1 MIHST
6 RLVTRLSIGARALG
20 PGRIQIQVPGRP
32 NFCTSVAYQKGLSE
46 SKPGKKVST
55 QPTNLLE
62 IINQQI
68 LASGPN
74 SVPIWM
80 KLCLHHPTLGYYS
93 RTDRSNKADPFGK
106 QGDFITSPEISQV
119 FGELIAIWLIS
130 RWQAAGCPERARI
143 IELGPGR
150 GTLMADIV
158 RTFKSIKAFN
168 DVDFSIHFIEN
179 SQFMRDLQ
187 EQKLSPFND
196 LNGKVCWFDR
206 IEQVGK
212 VDDQWTMV
220 IGHEFFDAL
229 PVHIFQKTPMGF
241 REVMI
246 DINNADMSPTDKSLR
261 FALSPGPTL
270 ASKMLISD
278 EHQKLPVG
286 AKLEI
291 SPSADQIA
299 GQISQ
304 LLKSDAGG
312 TGLIVDYGADHHFAH
327 SLRGFYQHQIVDP
340 LSRPGLT
347 DITANVDFASLKR
360 AMYPNI
366 QTYGP
371 ITQRQFLLSM
381 GIEVRTKRLNQSSS
395 STEDSSQRLISPL
408 GMGEQYKFL
417 GFENSPGH
425 LSSTEAPREVYP
437 FIAAKGP

>member
-6 RLVTRLSIGARALG
+6 RLVTRLSIRARAFG
-20 PGRIQIQVPGRP
+20 PGPIQIQVPSRRKFSP
-32 NFCTSVAYQKGLSE
+32 SVAYQKALSE
-46 SKPGKKVST
+46 SKPANEVST
-55 QPTNLLE
+55 QPNNLLK

-68 LASGPN
+68 LASGPI

-106 QGDFITSPEISQV
+106 HGDFITSPEISQV

-130 RWQAAGCPERARI
+130 RWQAVGCPERARI

-168 DVDFSIHFIEN
+168 NVDFSIHFIEN
-179 SQFMRDLQ
+179 SPFMRDLQ

-196 LNGKVCWFDR
+196 LNGKVCWSDR
-206 IEQVGK
+206 IEEVGK

-246 DINNADMSPTDKSLR
+246 DINNADMSPTNKSLR
-261 FALSPGPTL
+261 FALAPGPTL

-304 LLKSDAGG
+304 LLESDAGG

-360 AMYPNI
+360 AMNPNV

-417 GFENSPGH
+417 GFENLPGH
-425 LSSTEAPREVYP
+425 LSSIEAPREVYP
-437 FIAAKGP
+437 FITAKEP

>member
-158 RTFKSIKAFN
+158 RS
-168 DVDFSIHFIEN
+168 
-179 SQFMRDLQ
+179 FMRDLQ

-229 PVHIFQKTPMGF
+229 PVHIFQISTM
-241 REVMI
+241 
-246 DINNADMSPTDKSLR
+246 PTCLRPNKSLR

-327 SLRGFYQHQIVDP
+327 SLRIVDP